1 MSKQTLSVADFAT
14 ILNLVNDRIY
24 DFERID
30 EAWFFGKTKKEL
42 EEEQKEIDKRR
53 EERLKSSYYLQLK
66 HLQESLQNL
75 NVEVE
80 TPDVE
85 VKK

>member
-1 MSKQTLSVADFAT
+1 MSKQTFSVADFAT
-14 ILNLVNDRIY
+14 ILNLVNEQVMCI
-24 DFERID
+24 ERKD
-30 EAWFFGKTKKEL
+30 KAWNWKTGKKGL
-42 EEEQKEIDKRR
+42 EEEQKRLDEER

-66 HLQESLQNL
+66 HLQESLQNM

-85 VKK
+85 VTE